1 MDSETISKKKRR
13 RSPSSEESSDRSH
26 SRSRSRS
33 RSRSERKKS
42 KKSKKQKSSKS
53 KSEKK
58 EKSRKQTKSKKDTK
72 KKDRRRSRSRSESSA
87 HREIKKP
94 PHQQIPM
101 EMPFNPYL
109 MYQKFMMPRD
119 PRLMFPMGGFNRM
132 GFQPGS
138 MGAPMSPQVK
148 PAEPVQ
154 IEQPMDKIV
163 KDQNFLNSDEK
174 LFESIIKNEMSVKSV
189 FELTQVSEYLAGPY
203 LYKVVK
209 RILNDPPNASLENLS
224 KSLNAAVSGFSENNS
239 LSNVNCNLNASAATA
254 NINNNFKANGN
265 NDIIQNS
272 NTSNEAAKNLC
283 SNNTCANANCGDGN
297 ANNCSLMHSIAL
309 NPQLGQDGLSSLNA
323 NLSFAPKSNE
333 ILKYSVESFIYENTR
348 KKCIDMGD
356 MSSIRE
362 ALYKYRNRHLSDELN
377 QLL

>member
-1 MDSETISKKKRR
+1 MDSDAISKKKRR

-53 KSEKK
+53 KSDKK
-58 EKSRKQTKSKKDTK
+58 DKTSKSTKSKKDAK
-72 KKDRRRSRSRSESSA
+72 KKDRRRSRSRSESSHH

-94 PHQQIPM
+94 MHPQMPM

-132 GFQPGS
+132 GFQPS
-138 MGAPMSPQVK
+138 MGAPLVPQAK
-148 PAEPVQ
+148 PIEPVQ

-174 LFESIIKNEMSVKSV
+174 LFESIISNEMSVKSI
-189 FELTQVSEYLAGPY
+189 FEQTQVSESLAGSY
-203 LYKVVK
+203 LYKVIK
-209 RILNDPPNASLENLS
+209 RIVHEPNASLENMSKNLS
-224 KSLNAAVSGFSENNS
+224 TVVSGLNENSNLNDTCNATGGYLNNINNADNDGKNICGNGSENNGS
-239 LSNVNCNLNASAATA
+239 LL
-254 NINNNFKANGN
+254 K
-265 NDIIQNS
+265 
-272 NTSNEAAKNLC
+272 
-283 SNNTCANANCGDGN
+283 
-297 ANNCSLMHSIAL
+297 SIAL
-309 NPQLGQDGLSSLNA
+309 DANLGQDGLASLNA
-323 NLSFAPKSNE
+323 NLGFAPKSNE
-333 ILKYSVESFIYENTR
+333 ILKHSVDSFIYENTR
-348 KKCIDMGD
+348 KRCIDIGD
-356 MSSIRE
+356 MSSVRE

-377 QLL
+377 QLM